1 MAEKLLHFVT
11 SKMLDADGQP
21 KDHVTSLNER
31 RKTAGIVGPETYL
44 LPVRGKMECS
54 MVDSNTLRIMGGDAI
69 TCGGHWEV
77 KGSYI
82 DLTIE
87 NGTPGMKRIDLAVA
101 RLTASP
107 QEGIM
112 PVVIKG
118 DEVAENPAVPGHV
131 VGDLN
136 DGDTVTEVPIC
147 SVLIDGIN
155 PQEPVNLIQQH
166 LLVPL
171 AACPYA
177 VGDIYI
183 TARSDNPSAIWSGTS
198 WERISDRFLLA
209 AGANHALGSTGGEE
223 AHALTIA
230 ELAAHAHTVTGTA
243 ASGGAHTH
251 PVVLKFG
258 YNGSGSSHLS
268 ALATQA
274 SAQTVTDHQDV
285 RASSAGAHVHTVS
298 GTAASAGSG
307 TAHNNMPPYLAV
319 NIWKRTA

>member
-1 MAEKLLHFVT
+1 MAEELLHFVT
-11 SKMLDADGQP
+11 SKILDADGQP

-107 QEGIM
+107 QEGIV

-118 DEVAENPAVPGHV
+118 DEVAENPAVPGHID
-131 VGDLN
+131 GDLN
-136 DGDTVTEVPIC
+136 SGDTVTEVPIC

-155 PQEPVNLIQQH
+155 PQKPVNLIQQH
-166 LLVPL
+166 LLMPL
-171 AACPYA
+171 DEVKA
-177 VGDIYI
+177 YI
-183 TARSDNPSAIWSGTS
+183 DTELGKLWDSVS
-198 WERISDRFLLA
+198 RFSS
-209 AGANHALGSTGGEE
+209 STNVE
-223 AHALTIA
+223 
-230 ELAAHAHTVTGTA
+230 
-243 ASGGAHTH
+243 
-251 PVVLKFG
+251 
-258 YNGSGSSHLS
+258 
-268 ALATQA
+268 Q
-274 SAQTVTDHQDV
+274 
-285 RASSAGAHVHTVS
+285 
-298 GTAASAGSG
+298 
-307 TAHNNMPPYLAV
+307 V
-319 NIWKRTA
+319 NIWDDTSGYIAIMVTRKDGSWHRANLYRNGTITWSQSS

>member
-1 MAEKLLHFVT
+1 MHFVT
-11 SKMLDADGQP
+11 SVQAE
-21 KDHVTSLNER
+21 DHVSDLNVAR
-31 RKTAGIVGPETYL
+31 FNTGVLGAGVHV
-44 LPVRGKMECS
+44 LPVRGQFTAT
-54 MVDSNTLRIMGGDAI
+54 MVDSNTLRVLGGDAVV
-69 TCGGHWEV
+69 CGRHV
-77 KGSYI
+77 AI
-82 DLTIE
+82 DGDYEEISIE
-87 NGTPGMKRIDLAVA
+87 NGTPGMKRIDLVVMHVE
-101 RLTASP
+101 LEASAIC
-107 QEGIM
+107 ELRVLKGSETTGT
-112 PVVIKG
+112 PVTPTHI
-118 DEVAENPAVPGHV
+118 E
-131 VGDLN
+131 GDLN
-136 DGDTVTEVPIC
+136 DGDTVTEVPVC

-166 LLVPL
+166 LLMPISDIRDSL
-171 AACPYA
+171 SQCPYE
-177 VGDIYI
+177 VGDLYI
-183 TARSDNPSAIWSGTS
+183 TTRQESPSAKWPRTS
-198 WERISDRFLLA
+198 WERVSGRFLLA
-209 AGANHALGSTGGEE
+209 ASEKYALGSTGGEE
-223 AHALTIA
+223 AHALTVA

-319 NIWKRTA
+319 NVWQRTA